1 MFICV
6 YYTGKADISPEDARA
21 KLRGQLPVHMVP
33 THFIRLERIPTN
45 RNGKVDIQKLP
56 LPAALQ
62 SDRGAD
68 DEASCSAGNTAN
80 PSADDTENSRACR
93 QANPSAD
100 DTENRKACRQA
111 NPGAEAVP
119 DWLEEE
125 ITGIIR
131 GVLNDPEPVGK
142 DMKCGAATER
152 EHSWS

>member
-68 DEASCSAGNTAN
+68 D
-80 PSADDTENSRACR
+80 
-93 QANPSAD
+93 
-100 DTENRKACRQA
+100 TENRKACRQA